1 MLNGTL
7 FFQTEDLT
15 TPRDHSITTSTKR
28 GGKFTYGH
36 VSRVCRVHLST
47 QPNLGGQSWVKIG
60 SKLVH
65 VVVECPLTFNCAMN
79 LHKKCNWQD
88 GKTVWLCNIPKANI
102 KSCYPIWKKKH
113 ASKGH
118 IWSAK
123 QKIQTNGHDRLLL
136 SLLSQ
141 RTKEEI
147 ICLENI

>member
-1 MLNGTL
+1 MNELVIVM
-7 FFQTEDLT
+7 
-15 TPRDHSITTSTKR
+15 S
-28 GGKFTYGH
+28 
-36 VSRVCRVHLST
+36 LSM
-47 QPNLGGQSWVKIG
+47 
-60 SKLVH
+60 
-65 VVVECPLTFNCAMN
+65 VVEFGVFRLVQSCNAITFNCAMN

-141 RTKEEI
+141 ISGLLPPTFHYLNLKCAIRFAKVWFLSKDKKNIEI
-147 ICLENI
+147 LNPLNSYFQILR